1 MNDYQYLTTCGC
13 SQPRENQAVPRDA
26 ERTLAE
32 DRVLLKCGTP
42 GTVTIPADT
51 EAGTSF
57 NLANLNV
64 DAGRYKRPCIRLAF
78 QSNILTS
85 PATVTL
91 NFQVFKQCKGQY
103 TPTPVGPIWTFSR
116 VASTIDEANAFQ
128 FAVCDCDTCDH
139 GCCNYSVVAVTAGTV
154 PTVGTTILNNAS
166 LTAMVVE
173 TADC

>member
-13 SQPRENQAVPRDA
+13 SQPHEHQVGTRDA

-32 DRVLLKCGTP
+32 GRVLLKCGTP

-78 QSNILTS
+78 QTNILTS

-166 LTAMVVE
+166 LTAAVVE
-173 TADC
+173 AADC